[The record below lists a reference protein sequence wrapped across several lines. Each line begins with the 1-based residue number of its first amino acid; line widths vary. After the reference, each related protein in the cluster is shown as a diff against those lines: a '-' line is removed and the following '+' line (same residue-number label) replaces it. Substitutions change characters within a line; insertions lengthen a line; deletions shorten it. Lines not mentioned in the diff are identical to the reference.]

1 MQGGEKTWNGM
12 SATAQANFADI
23 THALEKVALG
33 DGVTGLSE
41 IKPGSASMRSTGREM
56 DVTWKSGAEKAFE
69 SAGFHDTHN
78 PLHSGLSLKPPGWNV
93 KNLHLVLPQSPER
106 SESQVHI
113 DYRGALGGHWG
124 PHNDDVTYNK
134 EQYKS
139 WYGPLPGLIP

>member
-1 MQGGEKTWNGM
+1 M
-12 SATAQANFADI
+12 SATAQANFAGI
-23 THALEKVALG
+23 THALEKVVLS

-69 SAGFHDTHN
+69 SAGFHDTHD
-78 PLHSGLSLKPPGWNV
+78 PLHSGLSLKPPGSNV

-113 DYRGALGGHWG
+113 DYRGGLAHFGSR
-124 PHNDDVTYNK
+124 NDDVLYNE
-134 EQYKS
+134 EQYKK